1 MGPAV
6 VLVHLLIALLIPSGG
21 FGFQLFS
28 THLDFVF
35 FFLVAVNL
43 GLVLALVAPVAT
55 ASALPVQDDA
65 PKKQAPR
72 GGKYAEFESKCRAA
86 KAKQDEVSALMEKV
100 KGNPNATT
108 EDVLKLREMQG
119 KVTELMSAAAT
130 YMSQERFTTADRLE
144 MQAIM
149 DRILQAPPADKSKG
163 AGKDKS
169 AS

>member
-1 MGPAV
+1 MKSVKSAQF
-6 VLVHLLIALLIPSGG
+6 A
-21 FGFQLFS
+21 
-28 THLDFVF
+28 
-35 FFLVAVNL
+35 AL

-55 ASALPVQDDA
+55 ASTLPVQDDA

-86 KAKQDEVSALMEKV
+86 KAKQDEVSVLMEKV

-108 EDVLKLREMQG
+108 EDVLKLREMQNKYG
-119 KVTELMSAAAT
+119 KSLSAAST
-130 YMSQERFTTADRLE
+130 YMLQERFTNADRLE

-149 DRILQAPPADKSKG
+149 DRILQAPSADKSKG
-163 AGKDKS
+163 TGKDKP

>member
-1 MGPAV
+1 MGTLPDMKS
-6 VLVHLLIALLIPSGG
+6 LKSPH
-21 FGFQLFS
+21 
-28 THLDFVF
+28 FV
-35 FFLVAVNL
+35 AL
-43 GLVLALVAPVAT
+43 GLVLALAVPVAT

-72 GGKYAEFESKCRAA
+72 GGKYAEFESLCRST
-86 KAKQDEVSALMEKV
+86 KAKLDEVTLFAESV
-100 KGNPNATT
+100 KGNPNAST
-108 EDVLKLREMQG
+108 EDVLRLREMQNNYG
-119 KVTELMSAAAT
+119 KCLSATAT
-130 YMSQERFTTADRLE
+130 YMSQERFTNADRVE

>member
-1 MGPAV
+1 LGTLPDMKSVKSAQF
-6 VLVHLLIALLIPSGG
+6 A
-21 FGFQLFS
+21 
-28 THLDFVF
+28 
-35 FFLVAVNL
+35 AL
-43 GLVLALVAPVAT
+43 GLVLALVAPVAAT
-55 ASALPVQDDA
+55 ASTLPVQDDA

-119 KVTELMSAAAT
+119 KVTELMSAAAS
-130 YMSQERFTTADRLE
+130 YMSQERFTNADRLE

-149 DRILQAPPADKSKG
+149 DRILQAPSADKSKG
-163 AGKDKS
+163 TGKDKS

>member
-1 MGPAV
+1 MVSDTDLGTLPDMKSVKSAQF
-6 VLVHLLIALLIPSGG
+6 A
-21 FGFQLFS
+21 
-28 THLDFVF
+28 
-35 FFLVAVNL
+35 AL

-55 ASALPVQDDA
+55 ASTLPVQDDA

-86 KAKQDEVSALMEKV
+86 KAKQDEVSALMAKV
-100 KGNPNATT
+100 KGNPDAT

-119 KVTELMSAAAT
+119 KVTELMSAAAS
-130 YMSQERFTTADRLE
+130 YMSQERFTNADRLE

-163 AGKDKS
+163 TGKDKP

>member
-1 MGPAV
+1 MGTLPDMKSVKSAQF
-6 VLVHLLIALLIPSGG
+6 A
-21 FGFQLFS
+21 
-28 THLDFVF
+28 
-35 FFLVAVNL
+35 AL

-108 EDVLKLREMQG
+108 EDVLKVREMQG
-119 KVTELMSAAAT
+119 KVTELMSAAAS
-130 YMSQERFTTADRLE
+130 YMSQERFTNADRLE

-149 DRILQAPPADKSKG
+149 DRILQAPSADKSKG